1 MRAGPLSDDKVISLL
16 NRYYVPVFVSN
27 EDYEKDG
34 PAPPDERKEKL
45 RIYREAIE
53 RKLPNGTVHAYVVRP
68 AGRTRE
74 PLGVANARR
83 EHGGLLIERLG
94 RCAGALGVARG
105 EPLVKPATVSV
116 PPAAPGGSLVLHL
129 V

>member
-16 NRYYVPVFVSN
+16 NRFYVPVFVSN

-68 AGRTRE
+68 DGRIQET
-74 PLGVANARR
+74 LGVVSATK
-83 EHGGLLIERLG
+83 EHGRLLIERLEG
-94 RCAGALGVARG
+94 GA
-105 EPLVKPATVSV
+105 KD
-116 PPAAPGGSLVLHL
+116 
-129 V
+129 